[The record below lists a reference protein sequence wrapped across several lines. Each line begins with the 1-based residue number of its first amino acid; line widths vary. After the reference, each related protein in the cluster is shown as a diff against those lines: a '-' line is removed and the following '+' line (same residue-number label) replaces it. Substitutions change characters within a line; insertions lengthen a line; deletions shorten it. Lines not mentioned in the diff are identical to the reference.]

1 MAFVV
6 PCVAIV
12 VCYARIF
19 YIVRKTAMR
28 SHEPPMLTTT
38 GSMYIHPATKNAAV
52 TTKNNNIA
60 ATKAMPV
67 RQDDADKQLIDHNT
81 HRKLSSDNA
90 AAAADAADI
99 PLTTS
104 ARRNR
109 TIEPEGNSGNSSSM
123 SYNIHPRPMSGPKIF
138 LKFIDSSVDSD
149 LPPSLSRLRMNS
161 ASNNELKPLAAGDRN
176 MSSVSISKNVEF
188 REDVDGDDNFVDDDP
203 STADGGGEDSRNGSC
218 EREMRSCRKKRRR
231 NDRGHEVDSAV
242 EESTSSSENNQVR
255 KYLLGVLIL
264 VGYSYFISTDIGLNY
279 YG

>member
-38 GSMYIHPATKNAAV
+38 GSMYIHPATKTAAA

-60 ATKAMPV
+60 STKPMTV
-67 RQDDADKQLIDHNT
+67 REDDADKQLIDH
-81 HRKLSSDNA
+81 HRKLSSANA
-90 AAAADAADI
+90 TADAADI

-161 ASNNELKPLAAGDRN
+161 ASELKPLATADRN
-176 MSSVSISKNVEF
+176 LSSVSISKNVEF
-188 REDVDGDDNFVDDDP
+188 RKDVDGDDNFVDDDP

-242 EESTSSSENNQVR
+242 EESTSSSENNQVT
-255 KYLLGVLIL
+255 IICF
-264 VGYSYFISTDIGLNY
+264 SDSTFKCSDRF
-279 YG
+279 